1 MSLYTFVRILLRN
14 WWLVAIATVL
24 TAASTAVFVLMQKPI
39 YQASTTIELKPSI
52 ELEDPN
58 QILNTINAL
67 TRRNVIN
74 TIARKA
80 TSASMHDQVAEVMS
94 IPVEWVRATQIQ
106 TVTPP
111 ETNLI
116 EVRAQS
122 TDPAFAAAVA
132 NTVVQKMLG
141 QDYEQV
147 ISMEVIDPAVPPGAP
162 ISPQPVRLITLGI
175 IFGLALGVGFAMLEH
190 LLQSLRSAPLQLG
203 AEIFDKRRLA
213 PAESVAKG
221 DD

>member
-24 TAASTAVFVLMQKPI
+24 TAASTAVFVLIQKPI

-80 TSASMHDQVAEVMS
+80 TSASMHEQVAEVMS

-190 LLQSLRSAPLQLG
+190 LLQSLRNSPLQLG